1 MKREAGMT
9 LIEVM
14 VALVIFALAGLGGDA
29 VHPAADA
36 PARAYGRE
44 NPRQLAGG

>member
-14 VALVIFALAGLGGDA
+14 VALVIFA
-29 VHPAADA
+29 
-36 PARAYGRE
+36 
-44 NPRQLAGG
+44 

>member
-14 VALVIFALAGLGGDA
+14 VALVIFAL
-29 VHPAADA
+29 
-36 PARAYGRE
+36 
-44 NPRQLAGG
+44 

>member
-14 VALVIFALAGLGGDA
+14 VALVIFALA
-29 VHPAADA
+29 
-36 PARAYGRE
+36 
-44 NPRQLAGG
+44 

>member
-14 VALVIFALAGLGGDA
+14 VA
-29 VHPAADA
+29 
-36 PARAYGRE
+36 
-44 NPRQLAGG
+44 

>member
-14 VALVIFALAGLGGDA
+14 VALVIFALAGLA
-29 VHPAADA
+29 
-36 PARAYGRE
+36 
-44 NPRQLAGG
+44 